1 MTKTNK
7 LNKRKIE
14 EQDNTN
20 KSFKIFKKSELI
32 GENPHHMIQLLYD
45 KKNKTPLTYSLDLKR
60 NGIHIFNIF
69 KNRVSSNKFEYIDD
83 NYHILLYGYQFIE
96 TSYEHELVICNHS
109 IAKDALEECE
119 KQNLSPYNMF
129 ESYSNTSDNTSD
141 NCSDNSSGNTLSQYD
156 NIIKKGKNGKL
167 SLNDINNK
175 EFFANIH
182 TNIITY
188 YFINEIIC
196 KNKSE
201 KNIIKIMNC
210 NVTNIE
216 VITNIEDIMQK
227 MIFEA
232 INQLINR

>member
-1 MTKTNK
+1 MTKTNN

-69 KNRVSSNKFEYIDD
+69 KNRVPSNKFEYIDD

-129 ESYSNTSDNTSD
+129 ESYSNTSDNA
-141 NCSDNSSGNTLSQYD
+141 LSQYD

-188 YFINEIIC
+188 SFINEIIC